1 MKFSLR
7 RLLSG
12 LFVSDYACLICGREL
27 DGKTRYNV
35 CSNCYQKQEYIERG
49 CLKCGKLLVTE
60 AEYCLD
66 CQQNEKSYDVAV
78 APFVYSAAIPN
89 LVMDLKFN
97 NKRYLAPYMARF
109 MTDKFLEKG
118 LTASFVLPVPLHK
131 KRERKRGFNQSAL
144 LGEEIAKGLNL
155 PYLPQVASRIKD
167 TLTSSTL
174 EGGRKAR
181 EENMKD
187 AFVINEPSAVKN
199 KAVLVVDD
207 VLTTGSTSGEL
218 ARALKKA
225 GATRVLVLT
234 FATTKEKPPIQKQE
248 SPSIA
253 DLMAPF

>member
-1 MKFSLR
+1 MKFDPR
-7 RLLSG
+7 KLLSA
-12 LFVSDYACLICGREL
+12 LFVSEYNCLFCGREL
-27 DGKTRYNV
+27 AGKTRYAV
-35 CSNCYQKQEYIERG
+35 CSNCYQKQEVIERG

-66 CQQNEKSYDVAV
+66 CQENEKGFDVAV
-78 APFVYSAAIPN
+78 APFAYSAAIPN

-109 MTDKFLEKG
+109 MTDKFLDRG
-118 LTASFVLPVPLHK
+118 LTASVVVPVPLHK
-131 KRERKRGFNQSAL
+131 NREKKRGYNQSAL
-144 LGEEIAKGLNL
+144 LASEIAKGLNL
-155 PYLPQVASRIKD
+155 PYLPSVASRVKD

-187 AFVINEPSAVKN
+187 AFVINDPSAVKN
-199 KAVLVVDD
+199 KLVLIVDD

-225 GATRVLVLT
+225 GATRVVALT
-234 FATTKEKPPIQKQE
+234 FATTKEKPPVQKE
-248 SPSIA
+248 EAPSII
-253 DLMAPF
+253 DLK